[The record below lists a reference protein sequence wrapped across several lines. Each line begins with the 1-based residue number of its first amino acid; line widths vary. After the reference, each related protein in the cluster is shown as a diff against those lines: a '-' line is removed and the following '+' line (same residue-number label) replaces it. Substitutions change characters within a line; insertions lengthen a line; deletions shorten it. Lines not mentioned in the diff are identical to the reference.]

1 MALVNTSGVNQ
12 TRYVK
17 AELVGLTDQSGAAAG
32 AMANAGMGEEQTR
45 GIMDW
50 MLQGQSVMV
59 ATNQIFMVIAVIFA
73 VAAFV
78 IWLAPKPT
86 RAVDPSAVH

>member
-1 MALVNTSGVNQ
+1 MNTSWENQ

-17 AELVGLTDQSGAAAG
+17 AEMAGLTDQSGAATE
-32 AMANAGMGEEQTR
+32 AMTNAGMGMDQTR

-59 ATNQIFMVIAVIFA
+59 ATNQIFMVIAVIFT

-78 IWLAPKPT
+78 IWLAPRPT
-86 RAVDPSAVH
+86 RAVDTSSVH